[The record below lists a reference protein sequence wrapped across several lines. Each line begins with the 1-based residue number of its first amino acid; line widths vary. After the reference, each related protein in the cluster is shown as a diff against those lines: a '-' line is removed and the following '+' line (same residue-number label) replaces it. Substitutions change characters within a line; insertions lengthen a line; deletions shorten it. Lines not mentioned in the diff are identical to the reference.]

1 VVKLAHYGSHS
12 EPLVAKKLLGVVIMM
27 LTKKDLKKMYNEG
40 KLKDS
45 GYFNPSA
52 FDVIM
57 LVEWTDEIAF
67 GYYQYQDGKK
77 EFFFRKMEYNITSDT
92 CFFKLNNRRYHLDNF
107 MRMNF

>member
-1 VVKLAHYGSHS
+1 
-12 EPLVAKKLLGVVIMM
+12 MM
-27 LTKKDLKKMYNEG
+27 LTKKDMIALYKDG

-57 LVEWTDEIAF
+57 LVEWTDEFAF

-77 EFFFRKMEYNITSDT
+77 EFFFRKMEYLIQSDT
-92 CFFKLNNRRYHLDNF
+92 SYFKLQGRRHHLDNF
-107 MRMNF
+107 MRISF